1 MESYY
6 TGKEATK
13 VRIIGIYQLA
23 GGVIGLGLIAYLLS
37 GLETFNEWVALLMVL
52 AVALYAFSVYC
63 GMLIIKKRPDALVRS
78 RILQILQLF
87 SFTIFGYTF
96 MFCSGVYLQVGID
109 LTNLFEVALNAGL
122 SSWQIN
128 INAGGDRIFVAFN
141 AVPIFLILFIND
153 MLKKEN
159 REKMKL
165 TFDKPEPDMTDGQ

>member
-6 TGKEATK
+6 NGKEATK
-13 VRIIGIYQLA
+13 IRILGIYQLA

-37 GLETFNEWVALLMVL
+37 GMDTINVWVALLLVVS
-52 AVALYAFSVYC
+52 VALYAFSVYC
-63 GMLIIKKRPDALVRS
+63 GILILKKRPEALVRS
-78 RILQILQLF
+78 RIMQILQVF

-96 MFCSGVYLQVGID
+96 LFCSGVYLQVGID
-109 LTNLFEVALNAGL
+109 LTNSFDVALNAGF

-128 INAGGDRIFVAFN
+128 INSGGDRIFVAFN